1 MKYVLKRVPLLLL
14 GAALIAAGFTQ
25 GAPAGADEWPTKP
38 IRIVVPFKPG
48 GSVDR
53 MARGLASFLTYDLNV
68 PITVLNKPGAG
79 GQLGHTYFLQQPND
93 GYTLLVTPATPYI
106 ANNILITG
114 AKYSM
119 EDFAFVN
126 AQWSDWT
133 MVATGKDKPYKTF
146 ANLIDAIKKNPGKIS
161 TGVTFSSSGHL
172 STMAL
177 LSALGLKPDALR
189 IVTYGGGGPLRSALA
204 GGQIDF
210 AVVQAEGSE
219 VIRDNIRPLAGF
231 LKKKNKRWDA
241 PPINELL
248 KPYGVTVPL
257 ITGSQRVL
265 AASASFRKAHP
276 DHWKTLVASYKKT
289 LKRKGFRRWLKKTRI
304 GRQWLGPEKTTKMLM
319 GNFEALK
326 KYKHLLKK

>member
-1 MKYVLKRVPLLLL
+1 M
-14 GAALIAAGFTQ
+14 
-25 GAPAGADEWPTKP
+25 
-38 IRIVVPFKPG
+38 PFKPG

-53 MARGLASFLTYDLNV
+53 MARGLASFMTYELNV

-93 GYTLLVTPATPYI
+93 GYTLLVTPAIPYI
-106 ANNILITG
+106 GNNILITG
-114 AKYSM
+114 AKFSM
-119 EDFAFVN
+119 DDFAFVN
-126 AQWSDWT
+126 TQWSDWT
-133 MVATGKDKPYKTF
+133 MVATQKDKPYKTF
-146 ANLIDAIKKNPGKIS
+146 GSLIDAIKKNPGKIS

-219 VIRDNIRPLAGF
+219 VIRDNIRPLAAF
-231 LKKKNKRWDA
+231 LKKKNKMWDA

-248 KPYGVTVPL
+248 KPYGVKVPL

-265 AASASFRKAHP
+265 AASACSWVQLPAPGKAPGRRTSSGP
-276 DHWKTLVASYKKT
+276 DDPCPWTVNCRSPSPSA
-289 LKRKGFRRWLKKTRI
+289 RRSSTNSARSSA
-304 GRQWLGPEKTTKMLM
+304 GM
-319 GNFEALK
+319 GNPGTWRCRHQSAKSLISDW
-326 KYKHLLKK
+326 